1 MSEAMNSNLKISNDI
16 DADLFGGSNTPKLQR
31 ELIDANKEY
40 MYALT
45 DGYIRA
51 VDAMIQYLNGVDVDK
66 AVKNKVML
74 VLTSL
79 VFDEDD
85 IDFLKDSKLTSES
98 GVAIPTLSEIQYIN
112 DIPLE
117 FDIVQA
123 VYLYILRIAKEA
135 GFYSQNGVFGNLDIS
150 GVMFNNA
157 RNLSEVYKSYVVGI
171 DGEVEDIPSK
181 RIAQKISDLC
191 RANSIIRERL
201 IKLAGGG
208 KKLSKKEEFYVRRHY
223 KYNPETGSMVKRN
236 KPISSVVF
244 ALLANKND
252 AVFTELKKLLK

>member
-1 MSEAMNSNLKISNDI
+1 MSEAMNSNLKISGDV
-16 DADLFGGSNTPKLQR
+16 DADLFGGSNVPKLQR
-31 ELIDANKEY
+31 ELIQVDRAY
-40 MYALT
+40 MYTIT

-51 VDAMIQYLNGVDVDK
+51 VDAMIQYLNSVDVDK
-66 AVKNKVML
+66 AIKNKIML

-85 IDFLKDSKLTSES
+85 IDFLKDSKLTTET

-123 VYLYILRIAKEA
+123 VYLYILRIAKDA

-157 RNLSEVYKSYVVGI
+157 RNLSDVYKSYVVGI
-171 DGEVEDIPSK
+171 DGEIEDLPSK
-181 RIAQKISDLC
+181 KIAQKISDLC
-191 RANSIIRERL
+191 RANSIVRERL

-208 KKLSKKEEFYVRRHY
+208 KKLSKKEEFYIRRHY
-223 KYNPETGSMVKRN
+223 KYNPETGSLEKRS

-252 AVFTELKKLLK
+252 SVFSELKKLLK

>member
-1 MSEAMNSNLKISNDI
+1 MSEAMNSNLKIGGDV
-16 DADLFGGSNTPKLQR
+16 DAELFGGSNTPKLQR
-31 ELIDANKEY
+31 ELIDVNREY

-45 DGYIRA
+45 EGYIRA
-51 VDAMIQYLNGVDVDK
+51 VDAMIQYLNGVEVDK
-66 AVKNKVML
+66 VVKSKVML

-79 VFDEDD
+79 VFNEDD
-85 IDFLKDSKLTSES
+85 IDFLKDSKLTTES

-112 DIPLE
+112 DIPLD
-117 FDIVQA
+117 FDIVQS

-135 GFYSQNGVFGNLDIS
+135 GFYSQNGVFGNLDVS

-171 DGEVEDIPSK
+171 DGEIEDLPSK
-181 RIAQKISDLC
+181 KIAQKITDLC
-191 RANSIIRERL
+191 RANSIVRDRL

-208 KKLSKKEEFYVRRHY
+208 KKLSKKEEFYIRRHY
-223 KYNPETGSMVKRN
+223 KYNPETGSLEKRK

-252 AVFTELKKLLK
+252 TVFSELKKLLK

>member
-1 MSEAMNSNLKISNDI
+1 MNSNLKIGGDV
-16 DADLFGGSNTPKLQR
+16 DAELFGGSNTPKLQR
-31 ELIDANKEY
+31 ELIDVNREY

-45 DGYIRA
+45 EGYIRA
-51 VDAMIQYLNGVDVDK
+51 VDAMIQYLNGVEVDK
-66 AVKNKVML
+66 VVKSKVML

-79 VFDEDD
+79 VFNEDD
-85 IDFLKDSKLTSES
+85 IDFLKDSKLTTES

-112 DIPLE
+112 DIPLD
-117 FDIVQA
+117 FDIVQS

-135 GFYSQNGVFGNLDIS
+135 GFYSQNGVFGNLDVS

-171 DGEVEDIPSK
+171 DGEIEDLPSK
-181 RIAQKISDLC
+181 KIAQKITDLC
-191 RANSIIRERL
+191 RVNSIVRDRL

-208 KKLSKKEEFYVRRHY
+208 KKLSKKEEFYIRRHY
-223 KYNPETGSMVKRN
+223 KYNPETGSLEKRK

-252 AVFTELKKLLK
+252 TVFSELKKLLK